1 MRVRSA
7 VVSAAVLAALA
18 VPASAQER
26 TVVDVASAAEFQ
38 RALSGPLEN
47 TTIRLWPGEYH
58 LESSAGVDSTC
69 GNCEDPNQ
77 TVPITIG
84 QRVSGRS
91 VWIQGPEGGGAV
103 VYTNAGYGLFFEDC
117 TDCRLE
123 NVVVT
128 GGERDPAKEATDAA
142 VVVKRG
148 KVLIQGCEIRDNI
161 GAPEVLKKNVVGIMG
176 ICGREGSD
184 VTVTRCR
191 IIRNSWDG
199 IALYRDANAR
209 IFYNVIDGVDQA
221 KGSEAGGGRGV
232 GIGVTWNATARIER
246 NLVRRYWKGVG
257 IFVDAKVQLV
267 ENIIEEM
274 LTWGIAYWDA
284 GKGRPSAA
292 IGSNVVYDCGA
303 CGVSIT
309 REAPLGAG
317 EYASLTQNAIGKTG
331 QNPKYDDPESYCRQ
345 CALAIESAPEGLRV
359 SGNVFYD
366 NRRASDD
373 LPDYDIPRDRFRR
386 AIDTLVGRI
395 VGPVDSYGA
404 QHVFKESTFLRE
416 FSQ

>member
-7 VVSAAVLAALA
+7 VVSAAVLAALVA
-18 VPASAQER
+18 PANAQER
-26 TVVDVASAAEFQ
+26 TVVEVANAAEFQ
-38 RALSGPLEN
+38 RALSAPLEN
-47 TTIRLWPGEYH
+47 TTIRLAPGEYH
-58 LESSAGVDSTC
+58 LEPSAGVDSTC

-77 TVPITIG
+77 AVPITVG
-84 QRVSGRS
+84 QRISGRS
-91 VWIQGPEGGGAV
+91 VWIQGPEGAGAV
-103 VYTNAGYGLFFEDC
+103 LYTHAGYGLFFEDC

-128 GGERDPAKEATDAA
+128 GGERDTAQEATDAA
-142 VVVKRG
+142 VVVRRG
-148 KVLIQGCEIRDNI
+148 DLLIQDCEVRDNI
-161 GAPEVLKKNVVGIMG
+161 GAPELLAKNVVGIIG
-176 ICGREGSD
+176 ICGREKGD
-184 VTVTRCR
+184 VTVNRCR

-221 KGSEAGGGRGV
+221 RGSEAGGGRGV

-267 ENIIEEM
+267 GNIIEEM

-284 GKGRPSAA
+284 GKGRPSVAA
-292 IGSNVVYDCGA
+292 GSNVVYDCGA

-309 REAPLGAG
+309 REAPLEEG
-317 EYASLTQNAIGKTG
+317 EYAAFTQNAIAKTG

-345 CALAIESAPEGLRV
+345 CALAVESAPEGLRV

-373 LPDYDIPRDRFRR
+373 LPSYDVSYDQFRR
-386 AIDTLVGRI
+386 GVDRI
-395 VGPVDSYGA
+395 VGQIVGPTDSYGA
-404 QHVFKESTFLRE
+404 QHVFRESTFLRE